1 MGQILKH
8 LGQPKVTEKS
18 EGQMHFYRN
27 LKNKAIETWSWTVSA
42 SYAKNW
48 CADKVMYG
56 HRHMDKVMY
65 SVTYEVRREHA
76 NSEEMFGRSN
86 Q

>member
-1 MGQILKH
+1 
-8 LGQPKVTEKS
+8 
-18 EGQMHFYRN
+18 
-27 LKNKAIETWSWTVSA
+27 
-42 SYAKNW
+42 
-48 CADKVMYG
+48 MYG

-65 SVTYEVRREHA
+65 SVTYEVGREHA